1 MKKLPLLLSLSAGRT
16 GTPVVC
22 CSDCT
27 CPTGSHEVRQ
37 PAETKATSVTIC
49 IAGFRKRT
57 VKAAQ

>member
-1 MKKLPLLLSLSAGRT
+1 MKKIPLLLSLSAGCA

-37 PAETKATSVTIC
+37 PAETKATSVTIS
-49 IAGFRKRT
+49 IAGFRKPIA
-57 VKAAQ
+57 KAVQ